1 MGIAAKSVFQ
11 SCRRTLNVSQHCRP
25 ADAVIPMTAGSFS
38 AKRKSLFFIIHRLQ
52 VPQESSVSLLYLGRR
67 GRTSVR
73 CFGDIH
79 AAIAPSPYKGADN
92 AAQIC
97 YKVVTLLLG
106 TLRCEAVIFL
116 YVPGVP
122 ALLPAFLSNAC
133 IHGIRAACGY
143 SPSNRRLPTKTISAV
158 LGLASGG
165 FPLPFSSSF
174 PEES

>member
-1 MGIAAKSVFQ
+1 MLPLHHPHTK
-11 SCRRTLNVSQHCRP
+11 
-25 ADAVIPMTAGSFS
+25 
-38 AKRKSLFFIIHRLQ
+38 
-52 VPQESSVSLLYLGRR
+52 
-67 GRTSVR
+67 
-73 CFGDIH
+73 
-79 AAIAPSPYKGADN
+79 
-92 AAQIC
+92 AQ
-97 YKVVTLLLG
+97 T
-106 TLRCEAVIFL
+106 TLRRFVTKLLHFFFGTFRCEDVIFL

-174 PEES
+174 PEKS

>member
-1 MGIAAKSVFQ
+1 MRHF
-11 SCRRTLNVSQHCRP
+11 RP

-38 AKRKSLFFIIHRLQ
+38 AKRKSLFLSYTVCKLRKNHQYPCSIM
-52 VPQESSVSLLYLGRR
+52 GRR

-97 YKVVTLLLG
+97 YKVVTFLLG

-116 YVPGVP
+116 CVPGVP

-158 LGLASGG
+158 RGLAFGG

-174 PEES
+174 PE